1 MKQKLHWKELKKV
14 RFLSF
19 RFFLFILFLPL
30 NSISKEAIV
39 FSQTFSDLLVKVA
52 QTVEE
57 KQKGLM
63 FVNKLLKTNGLL
75 LLYKKPKIVQ
85 IWMHNTQIPLDIIF
99 INDQNKVVLIKK
111 GKPFSKEII
120 SSITPVIGVLEIPE
134 GCAKKL
140 DIKPG
145 DKTSWTIVNR
155 TKIKNIR
162 YYHCLDH
169 F

>member
-1 MKQKLHWKELKKV
+1 MP
-14 RFLSF
+14 S
-19 RFFLFILFLPL
+19 

-39 FSQTFSDLLVKVA
+39 FSETFSNLLVKLA
-52 QTVEE
+52 KTEEE

-63 FVNKLLKTNGLL
+63 FVDKLLQTNGLL
-75 LLYKKPKIVQ
+75 LLYKKPRIVK
-85 IWMHNTQIPLDIIF
+85 IWMHNTKLPLDIIF
-99 INDQNKVVLIKK
+99 INDKNKVVLI
-111 GKPFSKEII
+111 GRGEPFSKKII

-140 DIKPG
+140 DIEVG
-145 DKTSWTIVNR
+145 DKTFWRVVN
-155 TKIKNIR
+155 KSEVKNIR

>member
-1 MKQKLHWKELKKV
+1 MKVLNCKL
-14 RFLSF
+14 FL
-19 RFFLFILFLPL
+19 FFLLFPL
-30 NSISKEAIV
+30 NSFSKEALV
-39 FSQTFSDLLVKVA
+39 SSQKFSDLLVKVA
-52 QTVEE
+52 KTEEE

-63 FVNKLLKTNGLL
+63 FVNKLSQTNGLL
-75 LLYKKPKIVQ
+75 LLYRKPKIVK

-99 INDQNKVVLIKK
+99 INNQNKVILIRK
-111 GKPFSKEII
+111 GEPFSKKII

-140 DIKPG
+140 DIKVG
-145 DKTSWTIVNR
+145 DKTSWRIVNR
-155 TKIKNIR
+155 TKVKNIR

>member
-1 MKQKLHWKELKKV
+1 M
-14 RFLSF
+14 RFLNCRLF
-19 RFFLFILFLPL
+19 LFFLLLPL
-30 NSISKEAIV
+30 NSFSEEAVV
-39 FSQTFSDLLVKVA
+39 FSEKFSDLLVKVA
-52 QTVEE
+52 KTEEE

-63 FVNKLLKTNGLL
+63 FVNKLSQTNGLL
-75 LLYKKPKIVQ
+75 LLYKKPKIVN

-99 INDQNKVVLIKK
+99 INNQNKVILIRKGDPLSKK
-111 GKPFSKEII
+111 II

-140 DIKPG
+140 NIKVG
-145 DKTSWTIVNR
+145 DKTSWKIVNR
-155 TKIKNIR
+155 TKVKNIR

>member
-1 MKQKLHWKELKKV
+1 M
-14 RFLSF
+14 RFLLYSF
-19 RFFLFILFLPL
+19 LLFVVFLPL

-39 FSQTFSDLLVKVA
+39 FSKTFSDLVVKLA
-52 QTVEE
+52 QTEEE

-63 FVNKLLKTNGLL
+63 FVNKLIQTNGLL
-75 LLYKKPKIVQ
+75 LLYKKPKIVK
-85 IWMHNTQIPLDIIF
+85 IWMHNTQLPLDIIF
-99 INDQNKVVLIKK
+99 INDQNKVVLIRS
-111 GKPFSKEII
+111 GEPFSKKII

-140 DIKPG
+140 DIEVG
-145 DKTSWTIVNR
+145 DKTFWKVVN
-155 TKIKNIR
+155 KSEVKNIR

>member
-1 MKQKLHWKELKKV
+1 M
-14 RFLSF
+14 
-19 RFFLFILFLPL
+19 RFFLYSFLLFVVFLPL

-39 FSQTFSDLLVKVA
+39 FSKTFSDLVVKLA
-52 QTVEE
+52 QTEEE

-63 FVNKLLKTNGLL
+63 FVNKLIQTNGLL
-75 LLYKKPKIVQ
+75 LLYKKPKVVK

-111 GKPFSKEII
+111 GESFSKKII

-140 DIKPG
+140 DIKIG
-145 DKTSWTIVNR
+145 GKISWRVINKTKV
-155 TKIKNIR
+155 KNIR

>member
-1 MKQKLHWKELKKV
+1 V
-14 RFLSF
+14 RFLIS
-19 RFFLFILFLPL
+19 RFFLLFLFFPL
-30 NSISKEAIV
+30 FSISKEAIV
-39 FSQTFSDLLVKVA
+39 FSKTFSDLFVKVA
-52 QTVEE
+52 QTKEE

-63 FVNKLLKTNGLL
+63 FVDKLSQTNGLL
-75 LLYKKPKIVQ
+75 LLYKKPKVVK

-111 GKPFSKEII
+111 GESFSKKII

-140 DIKPG
+140 DIKIG
-145 DKTSWTIVNR
+145 GKISWRVINKTKV
-155 TKIKNIR
+155 KNIR

>member
-1 MKQKLHWKELKKV
+1 MRILNCKL
-14 RFLSF
+14 FL
-19 RFFLFILFLPL
+19 FFLLFPL
-30 NSISKEAIV
+30 NSFSKEALV
-39 FSQTFSDLLVKVA
+39 SSQKFSDLLVKVA
-52 QTVEE
+52 KTEEE

-63 FVNKLLKTNGLL
+63 FVNKLSKTNGLL
-75 LLYKKPKIVQ
+75 FLYKKPKIVK

-99 INDQNKVVLIKK
+99 INNQNEVILIRK
-111 GKPFSKEII
+111 GEPFSKKII

-140 DIKPG
+140 DIKVG
-145 DKTSWTIVNR
+145 DKTSWSIVNR
-155 TKIKNIR
+155 TKLKNIR

>member
-1 MKQKLHWKELKKV
+1 MRVLNCKL
-14 RFLSF
+14 FL
-19 RFFLFILFLPL
+19 FFLLFPL
-30 NSISKEAIV
+30 NSFSKEAV
-39 FSQTFSDLLVKVA
+39 VSSQKFSDLLVKVA
-52 QTVEE
+52 KTEEE

-63 FVNKLLKTNGLL
+63 FVNKLSQTNGLL
-75 LLYKKPKIVQ
+75 LLYKKPKIVK

-99 INDQNKVVLIKK
+99 INNQNKVILIRK
-111 GKPFSKEII
+111 GEPFSKKII

-140 DIKPG
+140 DIKVG
-145 DKTSWTIVNR
+145 DKTSWRIVNR
-155 TKIKNIR
+155 TKVKNIR

>member
-1 MKQKLHWKELKKV
+1 M
-14 RFLSF
+14 RFLIS
-19 RFFLFILFLPL
+19 RFFLLFLFFPL
-30 NSISKEAIV
+30 FSISKEAIV

-52 QTVEE
+52 QTEEE

-63 FVNKLLKTNGLL
+63 FVDKLLQTNGLL
-75 LLYKKPKIVQ
+75 LLYKKPKIVK
-85 IWMHNTQIPLDIIF
+85 IWMHNTQLPLDIIF
-99 INDQNKVVLIKK
+99 INDQNKVILIRR
-111 GKPFSKEII
+111 GKPFSKKII

-140 DIKPG
+140 NIEVG
-145 DKTSWTIVNR
+145 DKTFWRVVSNSEV
-155 TKIKNIR
+155 KNIR